1 MAGLVKEFDD
11 KTKTI
16 SVDLGTE
23 KALIP
28 QSGWQWVQVS
38 NKRAQKIFRT
48 GDVLRVKLDRR
59 QEKNT
64 WIAAVE
70 QDPGMEGALMSISPI
85 TGRVICMVGG
95 RNFEKSQ
102 FNRCTQAVR
111 QPGSSFKP
119 IIYAAAL
126 DKGYTEASIL
136 IDSPIILLRPQRERL
151 LDPFQLRPPVLGT
164 DPAPKGPHHIRGMW

>member
-1 MAGLVKEFDD
+1 M
-11 KTKTI
+11 
-16 SVDLGTE
+16 
-23 KALIP
+23 
-28 QSGWQWVQVS
+28 QVS

-48 GDVLRVKLDRR
+48 GDVLRLKLGRR
-59 QEKNT
+59 QEQDT

-70 QDPGMEGALMSISPI
+70 QDPGMEGSLMSISPV
-85 TGRVICMVGG
+85 TGQGSFAWWEG
-95 RNFEKSQ
+95 ADFQKSQ

-136 IDSPIILLRPQRERL
+136 IDSPIIL
-151 LDPFQLRPPVLGT
+151 
-164 DPAPKGPHHIRGMW
+164 